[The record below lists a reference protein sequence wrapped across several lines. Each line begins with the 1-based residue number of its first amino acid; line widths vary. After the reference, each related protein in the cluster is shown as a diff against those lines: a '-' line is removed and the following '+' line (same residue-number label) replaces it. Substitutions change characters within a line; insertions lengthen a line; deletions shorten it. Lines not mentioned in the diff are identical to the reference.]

1 MLSPQELRLARR
13 FAVFFPQSIKSADI
27 ANAKQVAETSPQS
40 SASDQQ
46 NTENS
51 TAAGTGQ
58 YQLPARVAIERYDC
72 YWTDDTRGTSVPGT
86 TQLGMT
92 MNHQN
97 PEMDFSFLDFFGGLE
112 GQDPTLA

>member
-1 MLSPQELRLARR
+1 
-13 FAVFFPQSIKSADI
+13 
-27 ANAKQVAETSPQS
+27 VAETSPQS
-40 SASDQQ
+40 SANDQQ

-51 TAAGTGQ
+51 AAAGTGQ

-86 TQLGMT
+86 TQLSMT

-97 PEMDFSFLDFFGGLE
+97 PEMDFSFLDFLSGLE
-112 GQDPTLA
+112 GQDPMLA